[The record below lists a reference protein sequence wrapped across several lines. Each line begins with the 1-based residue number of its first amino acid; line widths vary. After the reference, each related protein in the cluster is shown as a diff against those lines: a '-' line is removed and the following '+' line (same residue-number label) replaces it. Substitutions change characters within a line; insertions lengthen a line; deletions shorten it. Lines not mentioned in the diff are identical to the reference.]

1 MARLYKVM
9 DKGCCTGIEV
19 QPKNGKAFTLEE
31 AQAMVGGYIEVVHLK
46 DNDILVCDEEGRL
59 KDKERNEIATFRAT
73 QLGYKGNEYLVGDVL
88 FCKDNEI

>member
-1 MARLYKVM
+1 MARLYKAT
-9 DKGCCTGIEV
+9 DKSCHTGIEV
-19 QPKNGKAFTLEE
+19 QPENGEVFTLEE

-46 DNDILVCDEEGRL
+46 DDDILVCDEEGRL
-59 KDKERNEIATFRAT
+59 KDKERNEFATFMAV